1 MYLLY
6 DVIQLQKSSLEHTL
20 LTKCQNWRSTKSDI
34 ESLTVEQ
41 LQDAARAVANG
52 QMINNPTIRRLLR
65 DLTSIGTPV
74 PQSFSQKL
82 KLRSQI
88 RGLLVRDGT
97 ADIWITINPS
107 DLRNPLVLKLAGI
120 ECPEGALPV
129 ANAAIRNATATSNSV
144 AVTQFFH
151 HTCKSFFDS
160 LFCSNT
166 SQIGIIGQV
175 SNQFGVVE
183 TNSHGMLHFHALVW
197 LAENL
202 DFGTLQQ

>member
-6 DVIQLQKSSLEHTL
+6 DVIQLQKSSLGHTL

-34 ESLTVEQ
+34 KSLTIEQ

-52 QMINNPTIRRLLR
+52 QMINNPTIKRLLR
-65 DLTSIGTPV
+65 DLTAIGTPV

-107 DLRNPLVLKLAGI
+107 DLRNPLVLRLAGV
-120 ECPEGALPV
+120 ECPQDAHPT
-129 ANAAIRNATATSNSV
+129 ANAAIRNATATSNPV
-144 AVTQFFH
+144 AVAQFFH
-151 HTCKSFFDS
+151 HTCKGFFDG
-160 LFCSNT
+160 LLRSNT
-166 SQIGIIGQV
+166 GQIRILRQV
-175 SNQFGVVE
+175 SNHFGVVE
-183 TNSHGMLHFHALVW
+183 TKWLWDASSPRFGMACW
-197 LAENL
+197 KP
-202 DFGTLQQ
+202 